1 MVGIKPQP
9 VKKTMGIPPGKAA
22 QTTRS
27 LVLSPNRSG
36 EPRAIDVTKSKP
48 PADQP
53 AASAQRGH
61 GRPAK
66 SGAPDVGV
74 RDLETDSN
82 DLGALSVDDGDDDIE
97 LTDDLIEGYEDEYEL
112 SEELLEDGYDSMDD
126 DGEDV
131 LVEGS
136 LALDEGALEPL
147 SATASDSG
155 GLTPPAQQME
165 VIPDGPLDSVQLE
178 LAAEGDE
185 DPDGDDSLEVEG
197 ALLDGLEIEAAPV
210 ELEPEALDEQP
221 EAGDEEPWTSLDDEG
236 TDPFLER
243 SDPNAVLDMPL
254 VNPYSGNYTPVE
266 AEEPVEEPLD
276 LEPDEEGT
284 RGQGEEAP
292 LELEPDDAVALDG
305 RGATGQET
313 DLLMN
318 EPDADWIDPM
328 DAEDEVDWL
337 REEAQR
343 LSVDDQI
350 DEELSVLDRLMRLV
364 PGDTALAARYEDV
377 LTRVIQ
383 VYFPGKTPDSI
394 PVLTV
399 EAWELPDLVRDPSMG
414 AILSRM
420 DGQTPLRD
428 IYSVLPDQEPGT
440 VYRLLSRA
448 KGKGLVRLDQR
459 D

>member
-1 MVGIKPQP
+1 MVGIKPVA
-9 VKKTMGIPPGKAA
+9 VKKTMGDPPREAA
-22 QTTRS
+22 RTWRS
-27 LVLSPNRSG
+27 LVLSPIRSG
-36 EPRAIDVTKSKP
+36 EPRATDVTKSKP
-48 PADQP
+48 PADRP
-53 AASAQRGH
+53 DAPAQRGSV
-61 GRPAK
+61 RPAK
-66 SGAPDVGV
+66 PSAPVADSVERSSWDLMSGDGEDDV
-74 RDLETDSN
+74 
-82 DLGALSVDDGDDDIE
+82 E
-97 LTDDLIEGYEDEYEL
+97 LTDDLMEGYEDEYEL
-112 SEELLEDGYDSMDD
+112 SEELLEDEYDSMDSD
-126 DGEDV
+126 EDGV
-131 LVEGS
+131 AEGS
-136 LALDEGALEPL
+136 LSLDEAGLEPL
-147 SATASDSG
+147 SATAGDSG
-155 GLTPPAQQME
+155 GLTPPAEQLE
-165 VIPDGPLDSVQLE
+165 EIPDGPLDSVQLE
-178 LAAEGDE
+178 LAGEGDD

-210 ELEPEALDEQP
+210 ELDPEALDEQP
-221 EAGDEEPWTSLDDEG
+221 EPDGEEPWTSLDEEG
-236 TDPFLER
+236 TDPFLQR
-243 SDPNAVLDMPL
+243 PDPDGVPEMPL
-254 VNPYSGNYTPVE
+254 VNPFSGNYTPVGTAEQVE
-266 AEEPVEEPLD
+266 APLD
-276 LEPDEEGT
+276 LDPDEEGVHE
-284 RGQGEEAP
+284 QGSEAP

-305 RGATGQET
+305 REAIGQET

-364 PGDTALAARYEDV
+364 PGDVALAARYEGV

-399 EAWELPDLVRDPSMG
+399 QTWELPDLVRDPAMG

-420 DGQTPLRD
+420 DGHTPLRD